1 MTPSMSAASPLP
13 LGMGRCRGEGRKD
26 GPSVRSSARPRRPPQ
41 LLLSIRCSRDQ
52 PGTGLLPPA
61 APPRPFRL
69 WPAWPERGPAGPRAP
84 LLARGRFRS
93 AERQAAVAG
102 RQATPDPPWKPG
114 LPLRL
119 PGLGDPAPRT
129 CRPAPA
135 APPPSPPLP
144 PAPQPSPRLS
154 CSLHASPSRHRSLPR
169 VSQIC
174 PSSWASASLLVSWS
188 VSVPWPLGASQSQV
202 LSALP
207 RPSCGQR
214 PRWWPAPMGGGQAEK
229 SGL

>member
-26 GPSVRSSARPRRPPQ
+26 GPSVRSSARPRHPPQ

-69 WPAWPERGPAGPRAP
+69 WPAWPERGPTGPRAP

-102 RQATPDPPWKPG
+102 RQATPDPPAPPSRPRG
-114 LPLRL
+114 PRAPHLP
-119 PGLGDPAPRT
+119 PRT
-129 CRPAPA
+129 CG
-135 APPPSPPLP
+135 PSALSTSASGSSAEPSALLL
-144 PAPQPSPRLS
+144 SPRISVQTSLS
-154 CSLHASPSRHRSLPR
+154 PARFANL
-169 VSQIC
+169 C